1 MSVSLCSNV
10 TLKICADLIG
20 NIWRP
25 CVTSSVLDL
34 DLPKEMETKRKRN
47 DRGHIEFAEQMCTSY
62 TNSAIK
68 RFIAERDVHLARID
82 KHLLVFKLFYFFFFG
97 ALATTFP
104 FLPSYFTQIGF
115 STYQVQALAWIRPF
129 VQFFTSPLWGI
140 LADRCLP
147 KKRMIQFCTFVWLI
161 GTISL
166 AFVEP
171 TGQLCQL
178 VSLNNTD
185 SKVINSTEMQ
195 TGFFR
200 RRRFT
205 DFAMTQ
211 SKLIPIKGHKDR
223 DLSNNGFETIEVSI
237 GSGSGNSQSP
247 ESDSSGSGLTVE
259 SLSLDKELNITS
271 KNNTRGT
278 LKSSHLKSSFADTPS
293 LIELNF
299 TIRNELRENTSRL
312 YHIFLG
318 ALALVVFEEIFLCPV
333 LFITDAVLLAKQTKE
348 NTVVYGRQKAFGS
361 IGFLIFFL
369 ITGTLVNN
377 SQRPVCGHIYAD
389 YIINFCFFCI
399 VTILTLL
406 VLIKFEVPYRVPDDS
421 LHGKLKA
428 IYYNKHYGSFFAA
441 ATFMGFSHTVIIQF
455 HTQFLT
461 RANVGHSTSATIHT
475 FRLLGEPLAFFFSH
489 KLLNYMGSIN
499 MMFGSLV
506 LYMFNHF
513 ACSFVTSPW
522 HVMPLGFL
530 EGFTFG
536 SSFVVCVTYLT
547 SSSPFDYITTVQGKS
562 DDRFSS

>member
-1 MSVSLCSNV
+1 
-10 TLKICADLIG
+10 
-20 NIWRP
+20 
-25 CVTSSVLDL
+25 
-34 DLPKEMETKRKRN
+34 METKRKRN

-68 RFIAERDVHLARID
+68 RFIAQRDVHLARID
-82 KHLLVFKLFYFFFFG
+82 KHLLAFKLFYFFFFG
-97 ALATTFP
+97 AVATTFP

-115 STYQVQALAWIRPF
+115 SMYQVQALAWIRPF
-129 VQFFTSPLWGI
+129 VQLFTSPIWGI
-140 LADRCLP
+140 MADRCLP
-147 KKRMIQFCTFVWLI
+147 KKRMLQFCTFVWLI

-178 VSLNNTD
+178 VSLNSTD

-205 DFAMTQ
+205 DYAMMQ
-211 SKLIPIKGHKDR
+211 SKLIPRSNKDR
-223 DLSNNGFETIEVSI
+223 DLSNNGFESVEVSI
-237 GSGSGNSQSP
+237 GSGSGNSQSS
-247 ESDSSGSGLTVE
+247 ESESSGSGLMLE
-259 SLSLDKELNITS
+259 SLSLDKELNFTS
-271 KNNTRGT
+271 KNNTRDIIT
-278 LKSSHLKSSFADTPS
+278 FSSSHLKSSFPDTPS
-293 LIELNF
+293 MIELNF

-312 YHIFLG
+312 YHIFLS
-318 ALALVVFEEIFLCPV
+318 AFALVVFEEIFLCPV
-333 LFITDAVLLAKQTKE
+333 LFITDAVLLAKQTEE

-369 ITGTLVNN
+369 ITGTLVSN

-399 VTILTLL
+399 VTIVTLL

-421 LHGKLKA
+421 PQEKLKA

-441 ATFMGFSHTVIIQF
+441 AAFMGFSHTVIVQF

-461 RANVGHSTSATIHT
+461 KANVGHSASVTIHT

-489 KLLNYMGSIN
+489 KILNYMGTIN
-499 MMFGSLV
+499 MMFASLV

-562 DDRFSS
+562 DAHFSFVK